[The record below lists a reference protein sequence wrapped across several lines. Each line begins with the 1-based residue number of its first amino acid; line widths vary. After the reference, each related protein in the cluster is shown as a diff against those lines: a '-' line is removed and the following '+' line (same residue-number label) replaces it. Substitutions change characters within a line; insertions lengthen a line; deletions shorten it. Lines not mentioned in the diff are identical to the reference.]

1 MFTVLAIQLPTAPIA
16 QIANLIRRDW
26 KNISPCAVPYLR
38 AMSQLSSIEDMSF
51 ADDGRS
57 IVLYFLANASG
68 WRGDTAR
75 QVKAELKRRLGD

>member
-1 MFTVLAIQLPTAPIA
+1 MPTALAIQLPTAPIA

-26 KNISPCAVPYLR
+26 KNISPCTVPYLR
-38 AMSQLSSIEDMSF
+38 AMSQLSSIEDMYF

>member
-1 MFTVLAIQLPTAPIA
+1 MPTALTIQLPTAPIA

-26 KNISPCAVPYLR
+26 KNISPYAVPYLR
-38 AMSQLSSIEDMSF
+38 AMSQLSSIENMYF

>member
-1 MFTVLAIQLPTAPIA
+1 MSTALAIQLPTAPIA
-16 QIANLIRRDW
+16 QIADLARRDW

-38 AMSQLSSIEDMSF
+38 AMSQLSSIEDVYF